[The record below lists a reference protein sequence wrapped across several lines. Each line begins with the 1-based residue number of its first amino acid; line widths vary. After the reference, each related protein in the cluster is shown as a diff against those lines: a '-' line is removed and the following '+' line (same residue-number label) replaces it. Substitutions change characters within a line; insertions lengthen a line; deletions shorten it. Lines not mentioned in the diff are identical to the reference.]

1 MYNVLFSRAISYAK
15 QCDLY
20 AISAP
25 SDVNMIPWTKVV
37 VFRHA
42 GQRLF
47 FAGQRKSNGSMSV
60 DSRLRGGTVFWTFF
74 AVSFGG

>member
-25 SDVNMIPWTKVV
+25 SDVNMVLWTKVV

-47 FAGQRKSNGSMSV
+47 FAGQRKSNGEGRR
-60 DSRLRGGTVFWTFF
+60 SRRPAA
-74 AVSFGG
+74 AVQAAGVSLSPPDA